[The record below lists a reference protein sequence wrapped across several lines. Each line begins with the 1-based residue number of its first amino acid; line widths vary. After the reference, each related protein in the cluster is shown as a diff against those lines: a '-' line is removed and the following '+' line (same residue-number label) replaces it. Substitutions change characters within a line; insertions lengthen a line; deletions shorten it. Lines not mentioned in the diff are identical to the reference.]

1 MSGRSGYDLSELKQ
15 SKHISSTYIVTNY
28 ADSDNEGNEVEYSN
42 ILASAYE

>member
-42 ILASAYE
+42 IIASAYE